1 MKDQSS
7 NPCCHFSASAMLCLA
22 YFACSSHAFVVTGAQ
37 NKPVS
42 NLVDTTKI
50 GSLDVPTVGV
60 GTISWS
66 SKSLFSLENEEL
78 EDLVAAAY
86 RSNAAFFDT
95 AERYG
100 SHLKTAIGLGYGETE
115 RLTNKLLQRATLT
128 EGPAR
133 VKPVVAS
140 KFTPLPWRTSAQS
153 VVDACEESRR
163 NLGVESIDLYQ
174 IHMPD
179 STPESLISHPSCP
192 GMVSLTSFMFV
203 LSPSLPFVIVVQ
215 PFRAFGRV
223 ESKDSI
229 YWDGLAECYHRGIV
243 KNVGVCNYGPTLVEK
258 CHEALA
264 KRGVP
269 LASNQIA
276 FSLIGR
282 QNGSQETVDK
292 CNELGVKCLAYY
304 PFAMGLLTGKYSR
317 EIWGKAKDVSINE
330 SLTTQKKTSL
340 ELLDLQRYAQGDG
353 ITVPEGGIA
362 PLLNVML
369 VIAEKREKTLAQVAL
384 NYIISKGVI
393 PIPGCRT
400 SAQLEDNL
408 GAMGWRLTS
417 EEIAMLEFEADKLPN
432 FDGAGFKRT
441 NEKFV
446 GYGIEKW
453 VLD

>member
-1 MKDQSS
+1 
-7 NPCCHFSASAMLCLA
+7 MLCLA

-179 STPESLISHPSCP
+179 I
-192 GMVSLTSFMFV
+192 
-203 LSPSLPFVIVVQ
+203 VQ